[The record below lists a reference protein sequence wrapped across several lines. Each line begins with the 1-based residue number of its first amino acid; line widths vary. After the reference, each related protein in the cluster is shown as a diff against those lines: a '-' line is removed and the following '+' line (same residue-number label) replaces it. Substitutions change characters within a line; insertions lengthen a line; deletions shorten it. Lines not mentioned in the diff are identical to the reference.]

1 MTNLI
6 YTPMD
11 AVVLDD
17 DQTGAETTA
26 VELTVRKQRAYDYR
40 QRVTQR
46 VNRRLGR
53 VLLCSATIFAWA
65 VVLSLMVGATG

>member
-17 DQTGAETTA
+17 DQNQTTA
-26 VELTVRKQRAYDYR
+26 AELTVRKQRAYDYR
-40 QRVTQR
+40 QRVTER
-46 VNRRLGR
+46 INRRLGR
-53 VLLCSATIFAWA
+53 VLLCSAAIFAWA